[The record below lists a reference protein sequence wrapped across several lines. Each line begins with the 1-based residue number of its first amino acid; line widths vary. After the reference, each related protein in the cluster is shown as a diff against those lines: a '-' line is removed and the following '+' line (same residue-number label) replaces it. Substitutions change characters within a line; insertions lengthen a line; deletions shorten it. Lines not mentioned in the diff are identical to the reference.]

1 MTHKE
6 GHVKITV
13 DGIDYEVDPAHN
25 LLEALLALGED
36 LPYFCWHPE
45 LGSVG
50 ACRQCAVVQYM
61 NPDDERGRIV
71 MSCMTPVMEGAL
83 FSVQREQAT
92 NFRTSVI
99 ENLMVNHPHDCP
111 VCEEGGECHLQDMT
125 VMTGHRDRKYRHL
138 KTTFENQYLGPFIGH
153 EMNRCITCYRCVR
166 YYDDYAGGDDLAA
179 FASRDRI
186 FFGRAED
193 GMLENEFAGNLVEV
207 CPTGVFTDK
216 TLSEHYTRKWDLSSS
231 AAICQGCS
239 LGCNISVSERYGEL
253 RRIHNRYHSE
263 INRYFLCDRGRFGG
277 QYVNSKDR
285 IPHCG
290 TKVQGNVFSPVA
302 ADIALDEVAKLKQAA
317 TRVIGIGSGRASLE
331 ANYALRR
338 LVGVENYYNGLDARE
353 AEFAKLHLE
362 ALNSNLGV
370 ASLAQV
376 EASDAVLILGE
387 DLTNHA
393 PRLALALRQASRNE
407 AKAMADSARI
417 PLWHD
422 AAVRSLAQDS
432 KSPVFI
438 LTPGPDR
445 LDDIGESVRLSRSE
459 IAAHG
464 FALAHHVDS
473 SFPAV
478 SDVDDE
484 RISKIAAAL
493 ADAQHPL
500 IVAGSSLKDPEIV
513 KAALNVASA
522 LKKTNDQTRLVL
534 SHDESNTLAAVLLG
548 DQNLPKQSADVVI
561 VVEND
566 LSRRMGSADFAAF
579 LANTKHLVVIDHTDC
594 ATASAA
600 EVVLPAA
607 TFAEAEGTY
616 INNEGRAQRSFG
628 AFKPARDIAPAWQWL
643 NNIAAICDQQ
653 TFATVDDL
661 LISCAAEV
669 PTLAAIC
676 EAAPDAQYRDHGLK
690 VSRMTHRASGR
701 TAMRA
706 NISVHERQQPADDQS
721 AMAYSMEGTNASAP
735 SAVRPYTWAPG
746 WNSNQ
751 SISKFQDEIGGPLR
765 SGDPGVLLSSAVDKL
780 PVYTPG
786 QGSQTILDVVP
797 GHHIFA
803 SDELTAQSP
812 AMASAAPRAS
822 ARLNEKTAAS
832 LGVKHGGGLKSGDV
846 QGLEVVI
853 DDSIADAT
861 VICLLN
867 AETAS
872 LFQGEPNLTRDPDF
886 SPALDVIASD
896 RTRS

>member
-1 MTHKE
+1 MANNE

-13 DGIDYEVDPAHN
+13 DGVDYEVDPSQN

-45 LGSVG
+45 MGSVG

-61 NPDDERGRIV
+61 NLDDERGRIV
-71 MSCMTPVMEGAL
+71 MSCMTPVMEGSM
-83 FSVQREQAT
+83 FSVKREQAT
-92 NFRTSVI
+92 DFRTSVI

-186 FFGRAED
+186 YFGRAED

-216 TLSEHYTRKWDLSSS
+216 TFSEHYTRKWDLSSS

-277 QYVNSKDR
+277 QYVNSENR
-285 IPHCG
+285 IPQCG
-290 TKVQGNVFSPVA
+290 NKLEENVFKPVD
-302 ADIALDEVAKLKQAA
+302 ADVALDQIAKMKLSA
-317 TRVIGIGSGRASLE
+317 TRVVGIGSGRASLE
-331 ANYALRR
+331 ANYALRQ
-338 LVGVENYYNGLDARE
+338 LVGKENYYNGLDSRE
-353 AEFAKLHLE
+353 AESVKLHLE

-370 ASLAQV
+370 ASLAEV
-376 EASDAVLILGE
+376 EASDAVLVLGE

-393 PRLALALRQASRNE
+393 PRLALALRQSSRNE
-407 AKAMADSARI
+407 AKALATNARI
-417 PLWHD
+417 PLWQD

-445 LDDIGESVRLSRSE
+445 LDDISESVRLSRSE

-464 FALAHHVDS
+464 FALAHHLDA
-473 SFPAV
+473 SFPAAA
-478 SDVDDE
+478 DADGTL
-484 RISKIAAAL
+484 ISKIATVLSEAA
-493 ADAQHPL
+493 HPL

-534 SHDESNTLAAVLLG
+534 SHDESNALAAAMLS
-548 DQNLPKQSADVVI
+548 DQNLPEQAADVVI

-566 LSRRMGSADFAAF
+566 LSRRMSSEDFAAL
-579 LANTKHLVVIDHTDC
+579 LANTEHLIAIDHTDS

-607 TFAEAEGTY
+607 TFAEGEGTY

-628 AFKPARDIAPAWQWL
+628 AFKPAGDIAPAWLWL
-643 NNIAAICDQQ
+643 NNIAAICDQS
-653 TFATVDDL
+653 TFDTVDDL
-661 LISCAAEV
+661 LASCASEI
-669 PTLAAIC
+669 PQLAAIC

-706 NISVHERQQPADDQS
+706 NISVHEPQQPADDQS
-721 AMAYSMEGTNASAP
+721 AMVYSMEGINASAP
-735 SAVRPYTWAPG
+735 SAVRPYIWSPG

-751 SISKFQDEIGGPLR
+751 SISKFQDEIGGHLR
-765 SGDPGVLLSSAVDKL
+765 SGDPGVLLSSAGDAL
-780 PVYTPG
+780 PIYTPEQQRQSG
-786 QGSQTILDVVP
+786 LDVVP

-803 SDELTAQSP
+803 SDELTARSP
-812 AMASAAPRAS
+812 SMASAAPRVFAQ
-822 ARLNEKTAAS
+822 LNEKTAAS
-832 LGVKHGGGLKSGDV
+832 LQVKHGDGLKSAEV
-846 QGLEVVI
+846 QGMQVVI
-853 DDSIADAT
+853 DNSIANDT
-861 VICLLN
+861 VICLVN
-867 AETAS
+867 AETIA
-872 LFQGEPNLTRDPDF
+872 LFQGEATLTRDPDF
-886 SPALDVIASD
+886 SPVAAVIASD
-896 RTRS
+896 RKSP